1 MDLDEMDMTTHVR
14 TSTIGTGGG
23 TDHDDANIRARPMF
37 KWEEVFE
44 DPMRSGRGTGHWIS
58 RRRWTGMLRVWLGV
72 TPLEGRRFRTNGVAL
87 DLRVEGGRYV
97 TIERRVVDK
106 VCGKTPWY

>member
-1 MDLDEMDMTTHVR
+1 
-14 TSTIGTGGG
+14 
-23 TDHDDANIRARPMF
+23 MF

-44 DPMRSGRGTGHWIS
+44 DPMRPGRGTGHWIS
-58 RRRWTGMLRVWLGV
+58 RRRWAGMLRVWLGV

-97 TIERRVVDK
+97 TIERPVVDK
-106 VCGKTPWY
+106 VGGKTP